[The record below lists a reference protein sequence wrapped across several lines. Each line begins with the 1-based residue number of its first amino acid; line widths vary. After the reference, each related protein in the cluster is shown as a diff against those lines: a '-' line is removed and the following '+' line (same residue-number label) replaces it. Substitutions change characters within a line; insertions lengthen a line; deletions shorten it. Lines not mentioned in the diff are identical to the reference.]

1 MHLVNLFD
9 IESPYGTRSF
19 KLMEGDIADVN
30 IEVDIVITGAFK
42 GEYQPTPGS
51 LLGALFKKRGI
62 LIDDNNKEGAEDYRD
77 VFGTLYYPIKDD
89 PHIHAILVLE
99 MLGHVNIM
107 KDAIQNLHITL
118 SVLEAKGYTFKN
130 VIMPLIGTGYQ
141 QIEPEII
148 MGDLIQFAKT
158 YLQKSTCLQQIWLVS
173 NSSKKTANLNKAMN
187 QLLGRPVT
195 TMPISELTSS
205 VKKEIINCL
214 NKLHN
219 NKPGIEVSNL
229 KNCLEKKNLSVLE
242 LAIQIRQ
249 WLEWGVAQ
257 NISQDDLQPE
267 LYKNIS
273 NLKSHQF
280 APWIISY
287 MHLLRTFANEY
298 AHSHNGPVRKPKNI
312 VEEDLTL
319 ALFALQRVVNCW
331 TDQIIE

>member
-1 MHLVNLFD
+1 MRCGQTSWSVRL
-9 IESPYGTRSF
+9 G
-19 KLMEGDIADVN
+19 KIA
-30 IEVDIVITGAFK
+30 G
-42 GEYQPTPGS
+42 PP
-51 LLGALFKKRGI
+51 
-62 LIDDNNKEGAEDYRD
+62 
-77 VFGTLYYPIKDD
+77 
-89 PHIHAILVLE
+89 
-99 MLGHVNIM
+99 
-107 KDAIQNLHITL
+107 
-118 SVLEAKGYTFKN
+118 
-130 VIMPLIGTGYQ
+130 
-141 QIEPEII
+141 
-148 MGDLIQFAKT
+148 
-158 YLQKSTCLQQIWLVS
+158 
-173 NSSKKTANLNKAMN
+173 
-187 QLLGRPVT
+187 
-195 TMPISELTSS
+195 
-205 VKKEIINCL
+205 
-214 NKLHN
+214 
-219 NKPGIEVSNL
+219 VSNL

-298 AHSHNGPVRKPKNI
+298 AHTHNGPVRKPKNI